1 MKELKTEIHISS
13 SPGKVWEVLMD
24 LPNWKNWN
32 PIVNKIEGQLEI
44 GQELSITMSDKKGN
58 DGKNYKSTITAVE
71 EGKRFSFIGVMM
83 AKFLFSA
90 ERIIELKANGEGTH
104 FTQVEIYN
112 GLMVPL
118 FWKKLSEHA
127 HPMLTSMNEGLKK
140 TVEG

>member
-1 MKELKTEIHISS
+1 MKELKTEIQISTA
-13 SPGKVWEVLMD
+13 PDKVWEVLMD

-32 PIVNKIEGQLEI
+32 PIVNHIDGKLEV

-58 DGKNYKSTITAVE
+58 DSKSYKSTITALE

-83 AKFLFSA
+83 SKFLFSA
-90 ERIIELKANGEGTH
+90 ERIIELKAKDGGTH

-118 FWKKLSEHA
+118 FWKKLSDDA
-127 HPMLTSMNEGLKK
+127 LPMLNSMNETLKK